1 MVRRRLQICRLA
13 RAAAVSSVLAA
24 ALGVGAGLPVF
35 ATDHRSDPAA
45 AHPAAAQDA
54 LKPAKK
60 TAAEKLNE
68 PWPDAEKMERQRAEA
83 ERLAL
88 FAGAEPLAF
97 TLSADFG
104 AINKIRDPD
113 STERLPGV
121 LTLTGEDGTSAS
133 FSVQLGSRGHLR
145 LNPRT
150 CSMVPL
156 RVDFVKKEVV
166 GSVFDGQNELK
177 LVTHCQNDKEYEQNV
192 LAEYL
197 AYRICNLFTPLSFRA
212 RLVRATYIDSKRNKT
227 VATRYGA
234 FLEDDKDVAR
244 RNGGRVIPLP
254 NQVFKALDQDSL
266 MVMSLVQFML
276 GNTDYSIVLLHNI
289 RLVQPPAGPF
299 RLITYDFDL
308 SGLVN
313 APYAIP
319 ARGLGIKTVR
329 DRYYRGPCL
338 SVEQLEPWLARF
350 RRAQDD
356 VMALVEEPDF
366 PPGEGWHY
374 SNTGYYLARLIIEAE
389 TGMPI
394 SQALRTRLLKPL
406 GLDDTWVECDKSA
419 PEGVEFA
426 HAWANVNGDGNLDDI
441 SGQSPNLYCSI
452 LSSPTWT
459 TAEDLARWSQA
470 LFDEGKVL
478 SEQSLTEMLSF
489 VPASDPTEPLAAEYG
504 LGVGKFNFEEV
515 APGNS
520 RLADLEHYGHSGNVI
535 GYNALMIY
543 LPQHHATVVALF
555 NENFTIATTAGPLLE
570 VVDRNLSE
578 N

>member
-1 MVRRRLQICRLA
+1 VTGEPGPLPFGDEIQQVLVDGLEASNGAGVSVAVIVPGYDPWVGVAGYSAVEPSGFVPMRPEMLFQIG
-13 RAAAVSSVLAA
+13 SIEKNFTA
-24 ALGVGAGLPVF
+24 ALMLQLVEEGRLGL
-35 ATDHRSDPAA
+35 DDPISRWVSGYDQID
-45 AHPAAAQDA
+45 PSVTVRQI
-54 LKPAKK
+54 
-60 TAAEKLNE
+60 LNHTSGIYDWE
-68 PWPDAEKMERQRAEA
+68 DNP
-83 ERLAL
+83 
-88 FAGAEPLAF
+88 GSF
-97 TLSADFG
+97 TGLYQSEGYG
-104 AINKIRDPD
+104 AIDW
-113 STERLPGV
+113 GHV
-121 LTLTGEDGTSAS
+121 WTL
-133 FSVQLGSRGHLR
+133 
-145 LNPRT
+145 
-150 CSMVPL
+150 
-156 RVDFVKKEVV
+156 
-166 GSVFDGQNELK
+166 
-177 LVTHCQNDKEYEQNV
+177 
-192 LAEYL
+192 
-197 AYRICNLFTPLSFRA
+197 
-212 RLVRATYIDSKRNKT
+212 
-227 VATRYGA
+227 
-234 FLEDDKDVAR
+234 
-244 RNGGRVIPLP
+244 
-254 NQVFKALDQDSL
+254 
-266 MVMSLVQFML
+266 
-276 GNTDYSIVLLHNI
+276 
-289 RLVQPPAGPF
+289 
-299 RLITYDFDL
+299 
-308 SGLVN
+308 
-313 APYAIP
+313 
-319 ARGLGIKTVR
+319 
-329 DRYYRGPCL
+329 
-338 SVEQLEPWLARF
+338 
-350 RRAQDD
+350 DD

-406 GLDDTWVECDKSA
+406 GLDDTWVECDKPA

-426 HAWANVNGDGNLDDI
+426 HAWADVNGDGNLDDI

-504 LGVGKFNFEEV
+504 LGVGKFNFEVV
-515 APGNS
+515 APDNS